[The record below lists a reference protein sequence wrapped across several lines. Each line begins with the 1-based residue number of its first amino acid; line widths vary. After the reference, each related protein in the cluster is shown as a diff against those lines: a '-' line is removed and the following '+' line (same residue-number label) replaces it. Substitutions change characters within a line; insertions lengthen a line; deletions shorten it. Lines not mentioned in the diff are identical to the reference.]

1 MQWYEK
7 HYKQCEKYIYAVQHP
22 TEFTREELNK
32 IVVEQRIAEGDFMKS
47 MMSRKNITYS
57 NYCSEM
63 QKVKRNKQDILG
75 RRDNKRSVSSVP
87 LSQKR
92 RP

>member
-32 IVVEQRIAEGDFMKS
+32 IVVEQRIS
-47 MMSRKNITYS
+47 S
-57 NYCSEM
+57 SE
-63 QKVKRNKQDILG
+63 L
-75 RRDNKRSVSSVP
+75 SVCLHTEDKPTTQIFVTF
-87 LSQKR
+87 
-92 RP
+92 

>member
-32 IVVEQRIAEGDFMKS
+32 IVVQQRIAEGEFM
-47 MMSRKNITYS
+47 NLTFCI
-57 NYCSEM
+57 SE
-63 QKVKRNKQDILG
+63 Q
-75 RRDNKRSVSSVP
+75 
-87 LSQKR
+87 
-92 RP
+92 